1 MGVHE
6 FFLDQIVKWLG
17 CKNVLRKVDKQER
30 APQES
35 TQSVPAPIRS
45 KSESDVHIVT
55 VAPILKGKATQG
67 LVSVYKLGLEFFLTL
82 CCSGT
87 LE

>member
-6 FFLDQIVKWLG
+6 FFLDQIVKWLV

-55 VAPILKGKATQG
+55 VAPILKGKAFCAAR
-67 LVSVYKLGLEFFLTL
+67 KLANAFVHPARHGR
-82 CCSGT
+82 CQI
-87 LE
+87 

>member
-17 CKNVLRKVDKQER
+17 CKNLLRKVDKQER

-55 VAPILKGKATQG
+55 VAPILKGKAFCAAR
-67 LVSVYKLGLEFFLTL
+67 KLANAFVHPARHGR
-82 CCSGT
+82 GQI
-87 LE
+87 